1 MNKSEKNARKQIEIL
16 KAQFANQKSKQ
27 VKNGVGIISGINNLS
42 SSDEIA
48 IDPKFYRTSLI
59 KTMNLT
65 FILISALLLLYVFQD
80 KWFGYIN
87 LNF

>member
-27 VKNGVGIISGINNLS
+27 VKNGVGIISEINNLS
-42 SSDEIA
+42 NSDE
-48 IDPKFYRTSLI
+48 TSLI